1 MQKKKMIFGTE
12 GDFSQQHIKE
22 EKKNMDRAQARKKA
36 EALVAKMT
44 IEERAGQLKYD
55 APAIERLGIPTYN
68 WWNEALHGVARA
80 GTATV
85 FPQAIG
91 CAAMFDEEEM
101 QKIADVIAEEGRA
114 KYNAFSKEEDRDI
127 YKGLTFW
134 SPNINIFRDPRWG
147 RGHETYGEDP
157 FLTARLGVSFI
168 KGLQGDGETMKVA
181 ACAKHFAVHS
191 GPEAIRH
198 EFDAVVSQ
206 KDLYETYL
214 PAFEAAVKEGGVE
227 AVMGGYNRTNGEP
240 CCGSKTLLKKILRED
255 WGFEGHV
262 VSDCWAIL
270 DFHEHHHVTESV
282 EESAAMAVN
291 NGCDLNCGSAFLHL
305 QEAYEKGLVSE
316 EAITEAV
323 ERLME
328 VRIRLGMM
336 KDYPS
341 PYEDITYDKVECPEH
356 VKLSVEA
363 ARRSLVLLKNENAF
377 LPLDK
382 NKIQTVAVI
391 GPNANSRD
399 ALVGNYV
406 GTSSR
411 YITPLE
417 GIQQYVGDDVRVLY
431 AEGCHLYKDKVE
443 FLAETKDRFKEAV
456 IAAEQADVV
465 VMCLGLD
472 ATIEGEEG
480 DAGNEYAS
488 GDKLGLNLP
497 GLQEELLETVTAVGK
512 PVVLVISA
520 GSALDLSWADAHVAA
535 IIDSFYP
542 GARGGKAVAEAI
554 FGDFSPSGKLPVT
567 FYQGTENLPEFTDYD
582 MSDRTYRYTDKNVLY
597 PFGYGLHYGTIR
609 YENAQISCAQC
620 SVRDAVDVSVDVI
633 NESSYTIHESVQA
646 YIQHEEADAYE
657 PGYQLKGIQTVTLQ
671 PKETKRV
678 TISLKARDF
687 AIITQ
692 EGECVVRPGSYRIA
706 IGGQQPDARSAKLT
720 GSDVAALV
728 VRREGAQT
736 PVEY

>member
-1 MQKKKMIFGTE
+1 MSRQTKEYAKKLVAQMTV
-12 GDFSQQHIKE
+12 E
-22 EKKNMDRAQARKKA
+22 EKMSQMLY
-36 EALVAKMT
+36 ES
-44 IEERAGQLKYD
+44 
-55 APAIERLGIPTYN
+55 PAIERLNIPAYN

-80 GTATV
+80 GVATV
-85 FPQAIG
+85 FPQSIG
-91 CAAMFDEEEM
+91 LAATFDPKLVG
-101 QKIADVIAEEGRA
+101 QIGDVVSTEGRA
-114 KYNAFSKEEDRDI
+114 KFNEFSRRGDHGI

-134 SPNINIFRDPRWG
+134 APNVNIFRDPRWG

-157 FLTARLGVSFI
+157 YLTAELGCAYI
-168 KGLQGDGETMKVA
+168 KGLQGPDPDHLKSA

-198 EFDAVVSQ
+198 EFNAKASKHDMY
-206 KDLYETYL
+206 DTYL
-214 PAFEAAVKEGGVE
+214 YAFKRCVKDAKVE
-227 AVMGGYNRTNGEP
+227 AVMGAYNRVNGEP
-240 CCGSKTLLKKILRED
+240 ACGSKTLLKDILRDEF
-255 WGFEGHV
+255 GFEGHV

-305 QEAYEKGLVSE
+305 QEAYERGLVSE

-431 AEGCHLYKDKVE
+431 AVGCHLYKDKVE
-443 FLAETKDRFKEAV
+443 FLAETKDRFEEAV

-542 GARGGKAVAEAI
+542 GARGGKAVAEVI

-620 SVRDAVDVSVDVI
+620 GVRDAVDVSVDVI

-728 VRREGAQT
+728 VRREGEQT

>member
-1 MQKKKMIFGTE
+1 MSRQTREYAKK
-12 GDFSQQHIKE
+12 
-22 EKKNMDRAQARKKA
+22 
-36 EALVAKMT
+36 LVAQMT
-44 IEERAGQLKYD
+44 IEEKMSQMLYES
-55 APAIERLGIPTYN
+55 PAIERLHIPAYN

-80 GTATV
+80 GVATV

-91 CAAMFDEEEM
+91 LAATFDPKLIE
-101 QKIADVIAEEGRA
+101 KIGDVVSTEGRA
-114 KYNAFSKEEDRDI
+114 KFNEFSRKGDHGI

-134 SPNINIFRDPRWG
+134 APNVNIFRDPRWG

-157 FLTARLGVSFI
+157 YLTGELGCAYI
-168 KGLQGDGETMKVA
+168 RGLQGEDPEHLKSA

-198 EFDAVVSQ
+198 EFDAKVS
-206 KDLYETYL
+206 KHDLYDTYL
-214 PAFEAAVKEGGVE
+214 YAFKRCVKDAKVE
-227 AVMGGYNRTNGEP
+227 AVMGAYNRVNGEP
-240 CCGSKTLLKKILRED
+240 ACGSKTLLQDILRD
-255 WGFEGHV
+255 KFGFEGHV

-270 DFHEHHHVTESV
+270 DFHEHHHVTNTV

-305 QEAYEKGLVSE
+305 QDAYDQGLISE
-316 EAITEAV
+316 EKITSAV

-336 KDYPS
+336 EDYPS
-341 PYEDITYDKVECPEH
+341 PYENLSYDQVESKEH
-356 VKLSVEA
+356 VALSVEA
-363 ARRSLVLLKNENAF
+363 ARRSLVLLKNENQF

-382 NKIQTVAVI
+382 NKINTIAVI

-399 ALVGNYV
+399 ALVGNYF

-431 AEGCHLYKDKVE
+431 AEGCHLYKEKVQ
-443 FLAETKDRFKEAV
+443 FLANPKDRFQEAV
-456 IAAEQADVV
+456 IAAEKADVV
-465 VMCLGLD
+465 VLCLGLD

-497 GLQEELLETVTAVGK
+497 GLQEELLEAVTAVGK
-512 PVVLVISA
+512 PVVLVLSA
-520 GSALDLSWADAHVAA
+520 GSALDVSWADQHVAA

-542 GARGGKAVAEAI
+542 GARGGKAVAEAL
-554 FGDFSPSGKLPVT
+554 FGEFSPSGKLPVT

-582 MSDRTYRYTDKNVLY
+582 MSDRTYRYTDKNILY
-597 PFGYGLHYGTIR
+597 PFGYGLHYGTVR
-609 YENAQISCAQC
+609 YTNASVDKTQC
-620 SVRDAVDVSVDVI
+620 SVRDAVNVSVDVT
-633 NESSYTIHESVQA
+633 NESTYPVYESVQA
-646 YIQHEEADAYE
+646 YIRHEDAAAYE
-657 PGYQLKGIQTVTLQ
+657 PGYQLKGIETITLK
-671 PKETKRV
+671 PGETKHV
-678 TISLKARDF
+678 ELTLKVRDF
-687 AIITQ
+687 AIIT
-692 EGECVVRPGSYRIA
+692 EKGDCVVRPGSYRIA
-706 IGGQQPDARSAKLT
+706 LDGQQPDTRSEELMGKCVQT
-720 GSDVAALV
+720 IEIQRV
-728 VRREGAQT
+728 GAET

>member
-1 MQKKKMIFGTE
+1 M
-12 GDFSQQHIKE
+12 
-22 EKKNMDRAQARKKA
+22 
-36 EALVAKMT
+36 
-44 IEERAGQLKYD
+44 
-55 APAIERLGIPTYN
+55 
-68 WWNEALHGVARA
+68 
-80 GTATV
+80 
-85 FPQAIG
+85 
-91 CAAMFDEEEM
+91 
-101 QKIADVIAEEGRA
+101 
-114 KYNAFSKEEDRDI
+114 
-127 YKGLTFW
+127 
-134 SPNINIFRDPRWG
+134 
-147 RGHETYGEDP
+147 
-157 FLTARLGVSFI
+157 
-168 KGLQGDGETMKVA
+168 
-181 ACAKHFAVHS
+181 
-191 GPEAIRH
+191 
-198 EFDAVVSQ
+198 
-206 KDLYETYL
+206 
-214 PAFEAAVKEGGVE
+214 
-227 AVMGGYNRTNGEP
+227 
-240 CCGSKTLLKKILRED
+240 
-255 WGFEGHV
+255 
-262 VSDCWAIL
+262 
-270 DFHEHHHVTESV
+270 
-282 EESAAMAVN
+282 
-291 NGCDLNCGSAFLHL
+291 
-305 QEAYEKGLVSE
+305 
-316 EAITEAV
+316 
-323 ERLME
+323 
-328 VRIRLGMM
+328 
-336 KDYPS
+336 
-341 PYEDITYDKVECPEH
+341 
-356 VKLSVEA
+356 
-363 ARRSLVLLKNENAF
+363 
-377 LPLDK
+377 
-382 NKIQTVAVI
+382 
-391 GPNANSRD
+391 
-399 ALVGNYV
+399 
-406 GTSSR
+406 
-411 YITPLE
+411 
-417 GIQQYVGDDVRVLY
+417 
-431 AEGCHLYKDKVE
+431 E

-620 SVRDAVDVSVDVI
+620 GVRDAVDVSVDVI

-657 PGYQLKGIQTVTLQ
+657 PGYQLKGIQMVTLQ

-728 VRREGAQT
+728 VRREGEQT

>member
-1 MQKKKMIFGTE
+1 
-12 GDFSQQHIKE
+12 
-22 EKKNMDRAQARKKA
+22 MDRAQARKKA

-678 TISLKARDF
+678 TISLKVRDF

-720 GSDVAALV
+720 GSDVAELV
-728 VRREGAQT
+728 VRREGVQT

>member
-1 MQKKKMIFGTE
+1 M
-12 GDFSQQHIKE
+12 
-22 EKKNMDRAQARKKA
+22 
-36 EALVAKMT
+36 
-44 IEERAGQLKYD
+44 
-55 APAIERLGIPTYN
+55 
-68 WWNEALHGVARA
+68 
-80 GTATV
+80 
-85 FPQAIG
+85 
-91 CAAMFDEEEM
+91 
-101 QKIADVIAEEGRA
+101 
-114 KYNAFSKEEDRDI
+114 
-127 YKGLTFW
+127 
-134 SPNINIFRDPRWG
+134 
-147 RGHETYGEDP
+147 
-157 FLTARLGVSFI
+157 
-168 KGLQGDGETMKVA
+168 
-181 ACAKHFAVHS
+181 
-191 GPEAIRH
+191 
-198 EFDAVVSQ
+198 
-206 KDLYETYL
+206 
-214 PAFEAAVKEGGVE
+214 
-227 AVMGGYNRTNGEP
+227 
-240 CCGSKTLLKKILRED
+240 
-255 WGFEGHV
+255 
-262 VSDCWAIL
+262 
-270 DFHEHHHVTESV
+270 
-282 EESAAMAVN
+282 
-291 NGCDLNCGSAFLHL
+291 
-305 QEAYEKGLVSE
+305 
-316 EAITEAV
+316 
-323 ERLME
+323 
-328 VRIRLGMM
+328 
-336 KDYPS
+336 
-341 PYEDITYDKVECPEH
+341 
-356 VKLSVEA
+356 
-363 ARRSLVLLKNENAF
+363 
-377 LPLDK
+377 
-382 NKIQTVAVI
+382 
-391 GPNANSRD
+391 
-399 ALVGNYV
+399 
-406 GTSSR
+406 
-411 YITPLE
+411 
-417 GIQQYVGDDVRVLY
+417 
-431 AEGCHLYKDKVE
+431 E

-720 GSDVAALV
+720 GSDVATLV

>member
-1 MQKKKMIFGTE
+1 
-12 GDFSQQHIKE
+12 
-22 EKKNMDRAQARKKA
+22 
-36 EALVAKMT
+36 
-44 IEERAGQLKYD
+44 
-55 APAIERLGIPTYN
+55 
-68 WWNEALHGVARA
+68 
-80 GTATV
+80 
-85 FPQAIG
+85 
-91 CAAMFDEEEM
+91 
-101 QKIADVIAEEGRA
+101 
-114 KYNAFSKEEDRDI
+114 
-127 YKGLTFW
+127 
-134 SPNINIFRDPRWG
+134 
-147 RGHETYGEDP
+147 
-157 FLTARLGVSFI
+157 
-168 KGLQGDGETMKVA
+168 
-181 ACAKHFAVHS
+181 
-191 GPEAIRH
+191 
-198 EFDAVVSQ
+198 
-206 KDLYETYL
+206 
-214 PAFEAAVKEGGVE
+214 
-227 AVMGGYNRTNGEP
+227 MGAYNRVNGEP
-240 CCGSKTLLKKILRED
+240 ACGSKTLLKDILRDEF
-255 WGFEGHV
+255 GFEGHV

-316 EAITEAV
+316 EAITKAV

-480 DAGNEYAS
+480 DASNEYAS

>member
-1 MQKKKMIFGTE
+1 MVLQE
-12 GDFSQQHIKE
+12 
-22 EKKNMDRAQARKKA
+22 
-36 EALVAKMT
+36 
-44 IEERAGQLKYD
+44 
-55 APAIERLGIPTYN
+55 PA
-68 WWNEALHGVARA
+68 
-80 GTATV
+80 
-85 FPQAIG
+85 
-91 CAAMFDEEEM
+91 
-101 QKIADVIAEEGRA
+101 
-114 KYNAFSKEEDRDI
+114 
-127 YKGLTFW
+127 
-134 SPNINIFRDPRWG
+134 
-147 RGHETYGEDP
+147 
-157 FLTARLGVSFI
+157 
-168 KGLQGDGETMKVA
+168 
-181 ACAKHFAVHS
+181 
-191 GPEAIRH
+191 
-198 EFDAVVSQ
+198 
-206 KDLYETYL
+206 
-214 PAFEAAVKEGGVE
+214 
-227 AVMGGYNRTNGEP
+227 
-240 CCGSKTLLKKILRED
+240 CGSKTLLQD
-255 WGFEGHV
+255 
-262 VSDCWAIL
+262 
-270 DFHEHHHVTESV
+270 
-282 EESAAMAVN
+282 M
-291 NGCDLNCGSAFLHL
+291 

-597 PFGYGLHYGTIR
+597 PFGYGL
-609 YENAQISCAQC
+609 
-620 SVRDAVDVSVDVI
+620 
-633 NESSYTIHESVQA
+633 SYTTFSYSDIDLSHSSMDMNGSLTAAVTVTNTGTWPGSEVVQL
-646 YIQHEEADAYE
+646 YIRDVVGSSTRPVKELKGFQKIFLE
-657 PGYQLKGIQTVTLQ
+657 PGEMKIVRFKIAPEMLRYYNYDLQLVAEPGDFEVMIGTNSRDVKTARFTLN
-671 PKETKRV
+671 
-678 TISLKARDF
+678 
-687 AIITQ
+687 
-692 EGECVVRPGSYRIA
+692 
-706 IGGQQPDARSAKLT
+706 
-720 GSDVAALV
+720 
-728 VRREGAQT
+728 
-736 PVEY
+736 